1 MKFIYPI
8 LFVLSL
14 IFITA
19 CSNNASEK
27 EAMGMV
33 NPADTGMGFISSSA
47 AVGNKGDSTR
57 KFIRTAELKFRVN
70 NVVKSTTNIED
81 IASKNGGF
89 VTYTN
94 LTSSIDELTTTTVS
108 ADSSLETTHFTVSNN
123 MIIRVPTNRLDST
136 LREIAND
143 IEYLDYRVIK
153 ADDVAL
159 QILANNLSQ
168 KRAARNEER
177 LTKAIDERGK
187 KLSETAVVEDVLFD
201 KQEKSDE
208 AKIANLSLGDQIKFS
223 TINLQVYQRPTL
235 KREVIPNEKNIDE
248 FEPSIGARLLDS
260 FEVGWGLLEGF
271 VLILAKL
278 WSVALIAVAV
288 IFTYKK
294 FGKNWFK

>member
-1 MKFIYPI
+1 
-8 LFVLSL
+8 
-14 IFITA
+14 
-19 CSNNASEK
+19 
-27 EAMGMV
+27 MV